1 MILDGGGGRGYQGL
15 LFRNQRHLFWII
27 HLITKLGALSKR
39 EKDNMPLYLFW
50 LMHPTKYLGALYKR
64 DNFIFTP
71 HISGVF
77 KHDDNFCFS
86 CIFFSCSKFHL
97 LLWVNCWQLFF
108 SIVFLVQND

>member
-1 MILDGGGGRGYQGL
+1 MILYGGGGRGYQGL
-15 LFRNQRHLFWII
+15 LFRNQRHLFWIM

-86 CIFFSCSKFHL
+86 CVSCFAVVGILLAVIFS
-97 LLWVNCWQLFF
+97 NFF
-108 SIVFLVQND
+108 FVQND